1 MSTARTAEAKY
12 LTKKDLQILNLCS
25 DITEEISGL
34 IPAGEERNNYIKKWG
49 NVGSSR
55 DSNIGFAGKISNDA
69 LTTRGK
75 SGKTLQAN
83 RNLRWTPLVFANK
96 NHFNYI
102 EVQDFSISRGIL
114 NYKINGEY
122 LNPREIY
129 EMEEFA
135 IILPEVFEKLKIIID
150 SLTTGQKKD
159 FWDKNKLPIPLME
172 SCSWVEAVE
181 VFSILSISV
190 ASELYSV
197 DKKKLYTSV
206 IKVLLSQT
214 IDKNLQVP
222 SAKYPVFENIDLGCP
237 ICKLPLK
244 DSLDAFR
251 SIDRE
256 TTFQPTISNNK
267 RSEGE
272 DNATQLVHINPLID
286 SLVNHNPQNVRFGHR
301 WCNVA
306 MTDHTLEDVLKFF
319 EHITATHS

>member
-1 MSTARTAEAKY
+1 
-12 LTKKDLQILNLCS
+12 
-25 DITEEISGL
+25 
-34 IPAGEERNNYIKKWG
+34 
-49 NVGSSR
+49 
-55 DSNIGFAGKISNDA
+55 
-69 LTTRGK
+69 
-75 SGKTLQAN
+75 
-83 RNLRWTPLVFANK
+83 
-96 NHFNYI
+96 
-102 EVQDFSISRGIL
+102 
-114 NYKINGEY
+114 
-122 LNPREIY
+122 
-129 EMEEFA
+129 
-135 IILPEVFEKLKIIID
+135 
-150 SLTTGQKKD
+150 
-159 FWDKNKLPIPLME
+159 ME